1 MAYEIPY
8 PEIGLRIR
16 RLREANSYTRDTFAE
31 RIHISAKFLYEI
43 ESGKKG
49 FSVEILYKIS
59 NALGVSSDYLISG
72 KDSSKLSGRTAS
84 ILECFSPDQL
94 THVQDILK
102 SVQELCTDAGN
113 KVRDRMESLTELE
126 NSAS

>member
-8 PEIGLRIR
+8 DEIGLRIR
-16 RLREANSYTRDTFAE
+16 NLREATSYTRDAFAE
-31 RIHISAKFLYEI
+31 RVHISAKFLYKI
-43 ESGKKG
+43 ELGKKG

-59 NALGVSSDYLISG
+59 NALGVSTDYLVAG
-72 KDSSKLSGRTAS
+72 KDSSKLSGKTAAV
-84 ILECFSPDQL
+84 LECFSPDQL

-113 KVRDRMESLTELE
+113 KVQERMGYIDDE
-126 NSAS
+126 AI